1 MKPVKNIIFDLG
13 GVLMDWNPEYLFNSL
28 FEDKN
33 KMQWFLE
40 NVCNSEWNVQQDA
53 GRSFAEAV
61 NILIDKH
68 PEYEKEIKAYDEQ
81 WETTIKGTFP
91 EAVDALEKLAASG
104 KYRIFALTNWSA
116 EKFPLVRNKYAFYD
130 LFEDILVS
138 GEEKLIKPDPEI
150 FKLAISRFEIEPTE
164 SLFIDD
170 NLKNIEAAQKMGFQ
184 VIHYKGTEDLN
195 KFPKY

>member
-13 GVLMDWNPEYLFNSL
+13 GVLMDWNPEYLFNSM
-28 FEDKN
+28 FDDKT

-53 GRSFAEAV
+53 GRSFSEAV
-61 NILIDKH
+61 EILIEKH
-68 PEYEKEIKAYDEQ
+68 PGYEKEIKAYDEQ

-91 EAVDALEKLAASG
+91 EAVEALEKLAESG

-138 GEEKLIKPDPEI
+138 GEEKLIKPDPAI
-150 FKLAISRFEIEPTE
+150 FELAISRFEIEPTE

-184 VIHYKGTEDLN
+184 VIHYNGTEDLN
-195 KFPKY
+195 KFR